1 MPSGSRQ
8 ALKEKKSRV
17 GEKEGKH
24 LHGSDTDSASEHE
37 DDQMPPRVYCMSM
50 VTISDCITK
59 VPYTDQCASFQE
71 LCSVIPKAQLLE
83 LLQNSLKG
91 VYVLQEDELG
101 DCIAKVPEDM
111 QANIVQRIIHEQK
124 PKLQVDCH
132 SFAQTYKALEMLQN
146 FDAEE
151 WFSRCNPIIKS
162 VIEGLASKEKNY
174 FQRCLALE
182 HLYHIHG
189 MTFVGPSSFMTNIS
203 LLAISNSK
211 LVVNMFGKAL
221 PGGSYSTLKLWTRD
235 LASDQKEF
243 PPGDCMVAIDNDQ
256 IVQHKWKVKVGQKSR
271 VSVVTSV
278 CQAEVNSLGLLQIRS
293 DLAPRF
299 IVMTIFIHNKLYH

>member
-1 MPSGSRQ
+1 M
-8 ALKEKKSRV
+8 
-17 GEKEGKH
+17 
-24 LHGSDTDSASEHE
+24 
-37 DDQMPPRVYCMSM
+37 
-50 VTISDCITK
+50 
-59 VPYTDQCASFQE
+59 
-71 LCSVIPKAQLLE
+71 E

-91 VYVLQEDELG
+91 VNVLQEDELG

-124 PKLQVDCH
+124 RKLQVDCH
-132 SFAQTYKALEMLQN
+132 PFAQPYKVLEMLQN

-189 MTFVGPSSFMTNIS
+189 MTFVGPPSFMTNIS
-203 LLAISNSK
+203 LLAVSNSK

-278 CQAEVNSLGLLQIRS
+278 CQAEVNSLGSLQIRS